1 MGEDLTS
8 QILEAK
14 VANVDAILF
23 LGNVPEAATLVRVG
37 GEKVKPLKQ
46 DLSIFNRFQFEIPPV
61 GVKFLFFR
69 PEGIEQLAM
78 DKTLSF
84 CEMLTEAQRTRTPF
98 YFSKENT
105 ETCVGKI
112 LLGMEEMEPFAE
124 SGQIGDRLEIF
135 QEPRANHIFYQYVP
149 KFGKGTVNYVAF
161 STLDKLPFEPDVLI
175 IVATPSQ
182 AEIVMRAMS
191 YSTGELY
198 TSKTTPVMGCAWF
211 YIYPYQTGKVN
222 FLIPEMVHGMKA
234 RELFAEGLILVS
246 IPYHWIPIITQNL
259 KEMKWALPAYT
270 GGREKY
276 LEQEKKIFEALA
288 QESRNP

>member
-1 MGEDLTS
+1 M
-8 QILEAK
+8 
-14 VANVDAILF
+14 
-23 LGNVPEAATLVRVG
+23 
-37 GEKVKPLKQ
+37 KPLKQ
-46 DLSIFNRFQFEIPPV
+46 ELSVFNKFEFEKPPV

-69 PEGIEQLAM
+69 PEGIEQLSM
-78 DKTLSF
+78 GRNLSF
-84 CEMLTEAQRTRTPF
+84 CEMLTEAQQTRTSF

-112 LLGMEEMEPFAE
+112 LLGMEDMAPFAE
-124 SGQIGDRLEIF
+124 SGQIGPRFEIF

-161 STLDKLPFEPDVLI
+161 SPLDKLTFEPDVLI
-175 IVATPSQ
+175 ITATPSQ
-182 AEIVMRAMS
+182 AEVVMRAMS

-211 YIYPYQTGKVN
+211 YIYPYRSGKVN

-234 RELFAEGLILVS
+234 RELFTEGVILIS

-270 GGREKY
+270 DGREKY
-276 LEQEKKIFEALA
+276 LEQEKRIFEALA
-288 QESRNP
+288 QESQNP